1 MISILTTKAA
11 NLQVLLDENSVQSTS
26 ELARELNVEI
36 VKLVNVYVIY

>member
-1 MISILTTKAA
+1 MISILMTKAA